1 MPSSVTSLNEFTA
14 LCKRP
19 NATELRVK
27 KLQRG
32 DGKNIVVKLKLR
44 TSTRL
49 YTLTMKDSGLALK
62 FANKLKKTNKD
73 IKVRFFRN

>member
-1 MPSSVTSLNEFTA
+1 MPSSVTSLNEFTT
-14 LCKRP
+14 LCKKP

-27 KLQRG
+27 KIQAG
-32 DGKNIVVKLKLR
+32 EGKKIIVKLKLR

-62 FANKLKKTNKD
+62 FANKLKKENKD
-73 IKVRFFRN
+73 IKVRFFKN